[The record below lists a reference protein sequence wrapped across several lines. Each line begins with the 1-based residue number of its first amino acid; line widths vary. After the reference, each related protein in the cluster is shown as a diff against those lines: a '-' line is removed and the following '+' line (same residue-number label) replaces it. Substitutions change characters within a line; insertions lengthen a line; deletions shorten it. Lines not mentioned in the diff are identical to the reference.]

1 MEPIKNDIIVEV
13 VAEVVAKIERRGRK
27 PKENAPSKDPKYFIN
42 YYHAKLSQVIQCPKC
57 NKNISKQKLK
67 RHQLTSRCNI

>member
-1 MEPIKNDIIVEV
+1 MEPIKNDIIAEV

-27 PKENAPSKDPKYFIN
+27 PKENAPSKDPKYFMN
-42 YYHAKLSQVIQCPKC
+42 YYHVQLSQVIQCAKC

-67 RHQLTSRCNI
+67 RHQLTSRCSI